1 MTNNFFKGIFL
12 FFLLLNIPHLLFS
25 QNSDSIKVA
34 SHFGGAV
41 TITNNGVSFIPTFS
55 LGKPAV
61 IFDMSAGRKLSFEP
75 QFRFALEGKPWS
87 FLFWLRY
94 KLVKTNKVA
103 VTVGAHPAI
112 LFKTITETTNGVT
125 NEYIRAQRTL
135 AAELSPNYFLTKNI
149 SLGMYYLYGYSPESF
164 AIKNTHFVTFNAVFS
179 NIRLPYQLYMKIT
192 PQVYYLNMDKQN
204 GFYCSSVFTL
214 ARRNFPVSV
223 SSLINK
229 SIRTDIP
236 SKDFVWN
243 ISLIY
248 SFNNEYEKK

>member
-1 MTNNFFKGIFL
+1 MTNNFFKGIIL
-12 FFLLLNIPHLLFS
+12 FFLLLNTPRLLFS
-25 QNSDSIKVA
+25 QNTDSIKGA

-55 LGKPAV
+55 LGKPAA

-112 LFKTITETTNGVT
+112 LFKTITEITNGIT
-125 NEYIRAQRTL
+125 NEYIRAQRTV

-164 AIKNTHFVTFNAVFS
+164 AIKNTHFVTFNAGFS

-248 SFNNEYEKK
+248 SFNNEYVKK